1 MERNKL
7 KIALVSSF
15 TLDNFSKVLVNSC
28 SRENLSIEMKYRTS
42 YNLGVPELANI
53 ASDISAFNPQILFFF
68 IDLKTFIPHHLRILW
83 KSKEEKENIINEKAA
98 FLKELAQMFV
108 KSHPNTIIVIHNFEV
123 PSYSPLGILDNKE
136 DLGMKTIVRE
146 LNHQLEKQFKNEKSI
161 FVFDYD
167 AFLSAHGKKNSCDQR
182 LHYIADMKLHSE
194 LFPFLADEYLSY
206 IKALAAK
213 PRKCI
218 VLDLDNTLW
227 GGIIGEDGFDKIKLG
242 PTPPGNAFVEFQE
255 VLLSLFHRGIIL
267 AVNSKNNPEDVLQV
281 LRDHPHMVLREQHFS
296 ALRINWQDKA
306 ANIKE
311 IADELNIG
319 TDSMVFI
326 DDDKHNCLLVKSAL
340 PEVLTILLP
349 DDPSLYV
356 ETLTQLNE
364 FNTFQLTEED
374 ALRSKSYAEE
384 RQRRKL
390 REQFSDAHDFLRNLH
405 MKATIK
411 QADNFTIPRISQLT
425 NRTNQFNLTTRR
437 YSEADISQ
445 FHNDPAYY
453 VCSIQAEDKL
463 GDSGIVGAA
472 IMKYGHDSA
481 VIDTFLMSCRVLG
494 RQIETVLL
502 HHLLEQAKSS
512 GVTQVIGEYIPTTKN
527 AQTKDFYKDHG
538 FSFHRDEQ
546 SSSLWHLDLTEYA
559 ASCPDFIEIITKQD
573 AIGQE
578 ERKKIKLN
586 R

>member
-1 MERNKL
+1 METMERNKL

-98 FLKELAQMFV
+98 FLKEIEQMFV

-227 GGIIGEDGFDKIKLG
+227 GGIIGED
-242 PTPPGNAFVEFQE
+242 
-255 VLLSLFHRGIIL
+255 VL
-267 AVNSKNNPEDVLQV
+267 EV

-578 ERKKIKLN
+578 DRKKIKLN